1 MIPTN
6 SLRATQFD
14 PATRSK
20 ISLGQTPSIRAE
32 ALSHYFG
39 SGELRKQV
47 LFENHLTVYPGEII
61 IMTGPSGSGKTTLLT
76 LLGALRSVQQ
86 GNLEV
91 LGQPLD
97 GASPK
102 AMEQFRRQVGFI
114 FQAHNL
120 FDSLNAT
127 QNVRMAIELCYPHRS
142 AHEQTLAAEEI
153 LRAVGLENRLHHRPK
168 QLSGGQK
175 QRVAIARGLV
185 HQPRLVLADE
195 PTAALSDHEVAA
207 LFRAIARLKARG
219 VAIVY
224 TTHKMDEVFRL
235 ADRISVL
242 RDGRLIS
249 TAPANEL
256 DPSKLISLMV
266 GREMADVFPMRSL
279 PTDEILLD
287 VSGLTREPAY
297 RDVSFQVRRGE
308 VVALAGLMGAG
319 RTEVVSAVYGLQPAT
334 RGVIT
339 FKGRPLV
346 VRSPQDALSAGIGMV
361 TEDRKG
367 LGLIPALGVNQNI
380 TLTALRTLCRGQL
393 IDHRAEAVTVGARL
407 EELAV
412 KASRPSQPIAQLS
425 GGNQQKALLA
435 RCLLG
440 DPDLIILDEPTR
452 GIDIGAKA
460 EIYALIQKLAQAGK
474 GVLLVS
480 SELPEVLSLAHRIVV
495 LRRGSVATTLDAT
508 ETDQETVLR
517 HAMPL

>member
-1 MIPTN
+1 M
-6 SLRATQFD
+6 LRA
-14 PATRSK
+14 
-20 ISLGQTPSIRAE
+20 L
-32 ALSHYFG
+32 
-39 SGELRKQV
+39 ELRKD
-47 LFENHLTVYPGEII
+47 FGGLTVLHPTSVDFRPGEVHAL
-61 IMTGPSGSGKTTLLT
+61 MGENGAGKSTLMK
-76 LLGALRSVQQ
+76 
-86 GNLEV
+86 V
-91 LGQPLD
+91 LAGLYRPD
-97 GASPK
+97 GGHVEWRGTRADFASPHDALVAGIAMIHQELMPIPDLTVAENITLGTEPCGRFGRIDRPAQLRRAKELLQELESEIDASRLMRTLTVAQTQVVEIAK
-102 AMEQFRRQVGFI
+102 ALGRQADV
-114 FQAHNL
+114 
-120 FDSLNAT
+120 
-127 QNVRMAIELCYPHRS
+127 
-142 AHEQTLAAEEI
+142 I
-153 LRAVGLENRLHHRPK
+153 LM
-168 QLSGGQK
+168 
-175 QRVAIARGLV
+175 
-185 HQPRLVLADE
+185 DE

-266 GREMADVFPMRSL
+266 GREMAD
-279 PTDEILLD
+279 EILLD

-319 RTEVVSAVYGLQPAT
+319 RTEVVSAVYGLQPAS

>member
-1 MIPTN
+1 M
-6 SLRATQFD
+6 LRA
-14 PATRSK
+14 
-20 ISLGQTPSIRAE
+20 L
-32 ALSHYFG
+32 
-39 SGELRKQV
+39 ELRKD
-47 LFENHLTVYPGEII
+47 FSGLTVLHPTSVDFRPGEVHAL
-61 IMTGPSGSGKTTLLT
+61 MGENGAGKSTLMKVLAGLYRPDGGHVEWRGARVDFGSPQDALVAGIAMIHQELMPIPDLT
-76 LLGALRSVQQ
+76 VAENITLGAEPCGRFGRV
-86 GNLEV
+86 
-91 LGQPLD
+91 D
-97 GASPK
+97 
-102 AMEQFRRQVGFI
+102 
-114 FQAHNL
+114 
-120 FDSLNAT
+120 
-127 QNVRMAIELCYPHRS
+127 RS
-142 AHEQTLAAEEI
+142 AQLRRAKELLQELESDIDASRLMRTLTVAQTQVVEI
-153 LRAVGLENRLHHRPK
+153 AKALGRQADVILM
-168 QLSGGQK
+168 
-175 QRVAIARGLV
+175 
-185 HQPRLVLADE
+185 DE

-249 TAPANEL
+249 TATASEL
-256 DPSKLISLMV
+256 DPAKLISLMV
-266 GREMADVFPMRSL
+266 GREMADVFPTRSL
-279 PTDEILLD
+279 PTEETLLE

-297 RDVSFQVRRGE
+297 RDVSFQVHRGE

-319 RTEVVSAVYGLQPAT
+319 RTEVVSAVYGLQPAA

-346 VRSPQDALSAGIGMV
+346 VRSPQDALAAGIGMV

-367 LGLIPALGVNQNI
+367 LGLIPALGVDQNI

-393 IDHRAEAVTVGARL
+393 IDHCAEAATVGARL
-407 EELAV
+407 EEFAV

-460 EIYALIQKLAQAGK
+460 EIYALIQKLARAGK

-495 LRRGSVATTLDAT
+495 LRRGSVAATLEAS

-517 HAMPL
+517 HAMPLSRHAHPRP

>member
-1 MIPTN
+1 M
-6 SLRATQFD
+6 LRA
-14 PATRSK
+14 
-20 ISLGQTPSIRAE
+20 L
-32 ALSHYFG
+32 
-39 SGELRKQV
+39 ELRKD
-47 LFENHLTVYPGEII
+47 FGGLTVLHPTSVDFRPGEVHAL
-61 IMTGPSGSGKTTLLT
+61 MGENGAGKSTLMKVLAGLYRPDGGHVEWRGAHADFASPHDALVAGIAMIHQELMPIPDLT
-76 LLGALRSVQQ
+76 IAENITLGAEPCGRF
-86 GNLEV
+86 GRI
-91 LGQPLD
+91 D
-97 GASPK
+97 
-102 AMEQFRRQVGFI
+102 R
-114 FQAHNL
+114 
-120 FDSLNAT
+120 
-127 QNVRMAIELCYPHRS
+127 
-142 AHEQTLAAEEI
+142 AAQL
-153 LRAVGLENRLHHRPK
+153 LRAKELLQELESEIDPSRLMRT
-168 QLSGGQK
+168 LT
-175 QRVAIARGLV
+175 VAQTQVVEIAKALGRQADVILM
-185 HQPRLVLADE
+185 DE

-256 DPSKLISLMV
+256 DPAKLISLMV
-266 GREMADVFPMRSL
+266 GREMADVFPKRSL
-279 PTDEILLD
+279 PTEEILLE

-297 RDVSFQVRRGE
+297 RDVSFQVHRGE

-319 RTEVVSAVYGLQPAT
+319 RTEVVSAVYGLQPAS
-334 RGVIT
+334 RGVIR
-339 FKGRPLV
+339 FKGKPLS
-346 VRSPQDALSAGIGMV
+346 VRSPQDALAAGIGMV

-367 LGLIPALGVNQNI
+367 LGLIPALGVDQNI
-380 TLTALRTLCRGQL
+380 TLTALRSLSRGQL
-393 IDHRAEAVTVGARL
+393 IDHRTVAAVVGAKI
-407 EELAV
+407 EEFAI
-412 KASRPSQPIAQLS
+412 KASRASQPIAQLS

-460 EIYALIQKLAQAGK
+460 EIYALIQKLARAGK

-495 LRRGSVATTLDAT
+495 LRRGSVAATLDAT
-508 ETDQETVLR
+508 RTDQETVLR